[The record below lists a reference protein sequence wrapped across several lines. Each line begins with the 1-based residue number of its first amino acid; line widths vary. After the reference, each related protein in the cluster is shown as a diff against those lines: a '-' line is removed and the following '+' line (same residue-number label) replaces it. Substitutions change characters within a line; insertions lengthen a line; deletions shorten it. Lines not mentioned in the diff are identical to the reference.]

1 MTATPSQAWFS
12 RGSKNKNAAQE
23 KPFSKKHARSLAGKL
38 VRGLLRQEFFHK
50 DELSMRVELGLVTLD
65 VRHKDMTDR
74 EFTDMVLNAASD
86 FSEIIVVNQEPSL
99 SVKRLDQKLISYD
112 GEWVSRRRGVMLG
125 ADFIMTGTV
134 RENVLTDEKGRSYT
148 AYDGTLVMK
157 NIRKGSVVAEHHEQQ
172 NKKKMK
178 RKR

>member
-1 MTATPSQAWFS
+1 
-12 RGSKNKNAAQE
+12 
-23 KPFSKKHARSLAGKL
+23 
-38 VRGLLRQEFFHK
+38 
-50 DELSMRVELGLVTLD
+50 MRVELGLITLD

-86 FSEIIVVNQEPSL
+86 FAEIIIVNQEPSL

-112 GEWVSRRRGVMLG
+112 GEWVSRKRGVMLG

-134 RENVLTDEKGRSYT
+134 RENALSDEKGRAYT

-157 NIRKGSVVAEHHEQQ
+157 EIRKGKVVAEHHEQQ
-172 NKKKMK
+172 NKKKIK